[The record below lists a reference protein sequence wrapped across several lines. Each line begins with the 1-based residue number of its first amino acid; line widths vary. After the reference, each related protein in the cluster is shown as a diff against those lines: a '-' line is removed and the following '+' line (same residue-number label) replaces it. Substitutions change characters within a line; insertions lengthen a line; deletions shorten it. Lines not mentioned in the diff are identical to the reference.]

1 MVFLTLNQPR
11 GARFLISGSMRGVT
25 SVSELL
31 IRILILEMIL
41 IHVSIVASYVEQYNM
56 VMFW

>member
-1 MVFLTLNQPR
+1 
-11 GARFLISGSMRGVT
+11 MRGVT

-41 IHVSIVASYVEQYNM
+41 IHVSIVATYLEQYNM
-56 VMFW
+56 VMFWWNECPISFV

>member
-1 MVFLTLNQPR
+1 MVFLTLYQPWR
-11 GARFLISGSMRGVT
+11 ARFLISGSMRGVT

-41 IHVSIVASYVEQYNM
+41 IHVSIVATYLEQYNI